1 MIPSPLWQLDLSGNE
16 LCGLDEDGDGDYTA
30 EGIIAL
36 AEALKVNGSLASVWA
51 PAHQPCP
58 HARHDSASA
67 ITDSS
72 FVTCSPRSL
81 I

>member
-36 AEALKVNGSLASVWA
+36 AEALKVNGSLTRLDV
-51 PAHQPCP
+51 
-58 HARHDSASA
+58 RY
-67 ITDSS
+67 
-72 FVTCSPRSL
+72 TCLGEEGMTVLQKAVQGRSGFKL
-81 I
+81 EL

>member
-36 AEALKVNGSLASVWA
+36 AEALKVNASFSNQQESGPPA
-51 PAHQPCP
+51 PPGLSAFRERGL
-58 HARHDSASA
+58 RHCHMQYSTSD
-67 ITDSS
+67 
-72 FVTCSPRSL
+72 L
-81 I
+81 

>member
-36 AEALKVNGSLASVWA
+36 AEALKVNGSLTKIS
-51 PAHQPCP
+51 
-58 HARHDSASA
+58 
-67 ITDSS
+67 
-72 FVTCSPRSL
+72 
-81 I
+81 